1 MSCDVGIYGL
11 AVMGLGLSL
20 NLASR
25 GIRVSVCNRTSTKV
39 DGALKQAKDENFE
52 ENIFGAR
59 TLEDFVQSLK
69 KPRRIIMVIE
79 AGAPVDALINHLLP
93 KLDAGDC
100 LVDAGNEFFEVSE
113 KRERLCASKGVLF
126 MDVGLCAGE
135 GGARSGPPLTPGG
148 SLEAWNLMEPIF
160 VQLAGKIDASKTI
173 PLPGALTVS
182 DEEKQNACV
191 SHLGP
196 CGAGHYVKMVHNGI
210 MYGDMQLIAEAH
222 QLLKFACDLSNEELH
237 VTFKKWNED
246 ELHSYLLGITAN
258 IVRKK
263 DSFTG
268 GYLLDF
274 IADTAGSKGTGKW
287 TMQQAAEL
295 GVAVP
300 TITAALDMRYI
311 CSNQPL
317 RQKMNCLYAQNWC
330 SLVKTEDSTKEQRI
344 ESIRRALVCGRICCF
359 AQGMHLLRVIS
370 EQKGWGVDLSE
381 VSRIWQAGCVIECD
395 FLKVM
400 QRAFRKKPDLESI
413 LLSEEV
419 HTTVQNYLPA
429 LQEVISLSL
438 GTATPRPDEPSVRIT
453 LPTPA
458 HSASYNYLAS
468 SCGLR
473 LSMNLVQAQRDC
485 FGAHHFKRTDR
496 EGKYHVEDWGA

>member
-25 GIRVSVCNRTSTKV
+25 GIRVSVCNRTSTKIDV
-39 DGALKQAKDENFE
+39 ALKRAKE
-52 ENIFGAR
+52 ENLGESIYGAR
-59 TLEDFVQSLK
+59 TLNDFVDSLK
-69 KPRRIIMVIE
+69 TPRRIIMVIE

-93 KLDAGDC
+93 KLDRGDC
-100 LVDAGNEFFEVSE
+100 LVDAGNEFFELSE
-113 KRERLCASKGVLF
+113 KREQRCASKGVLF

-135 GGARSGPPLTPGG
+135 EGARSGPPLTPGG
-148 SLEAWNLMEPIF
+148 SQEAWSLMEPIF
-160 VQLAGKIDASKTI
+160 VQLAGKIDSSKNI
-173 PLPGALTVS
+173 PPPGALTVN
-182 DEEKQNACV
+182 DGERQNACV
-191 SHLGP
+191 THLGP

-222 QLLKFACDLSNEELH
+222 QLLKYGFGLSNEELH
-237 VTFKKWNED
+237 DTYKKWNEG
-246 ELHSYLLGITAN
+246 ELHSYLIGITAS

-268 GYLLDF
+268 GYLLDL

-287 TMQQAAEL
+287 TMQQAADL

-311 CSNQPL
+311 CSNLPL
-317 RQKMNCLYAQNWC
+317 RQEMGSVYSDNWP
-330 SLVKTEDSTKEQRI
+330 SIQKSAHSTREKDI
-344 ESIRRALVCGRICCF
+344 ENIRRALVCGRICCF
-359 AQGMHLLRVIS
+359 AEGMHLLHVIS
-370 EQKGWGVDLSE
+370 REKGWALDLSE

-400 QRAFRKKPDLESI
+400 QHAFLKNPNLENI
-413 LLSEEV
+413 LLSEEISG
-419 HTTVQNYLPA
+419 TIQRYLPA

-438 GTATPRPDEPSVRIT
+438 GKGTSHRDAPSVKTT
-453 LPTPA
+453 LPLPA

-496 EGKYHVEDWGA
+496 EGKYHVDDWEA

>member
-25 GIRVSVCNRTSTKV
+25 GIRVSVCNRTSTKIDV
-39 DGALKQAKDENFE
+39 ALKRAKE
-52 ENIFGAR
+52 ENLGESIYGAR
-59 TLEDFVQSLK
+59 TLNDFVDSLK
-69 KPRRIIMVIE
+69 TPRRIIMVIE

-93 KLDAGDC
+93 KLDRGDC
-100 LVDAGNEFFEVSE
+100 LVDAGNEFFELSE
-113 KRERLCASKGVLF
+113 KREQRCASKGVLF

-135 GGARSGPPLTPGG
+135 EGARSGPPLTPGG
-148 SLEAWNLMEPIF
+148 SQEAWSLMEPIF
-160 VQLAGKIDASKTI
+160 VQLAGKIDSSKNI
-173 PLPGALTVS
+173 PPPGALTVN
-182 DEEKQNACV
+182 DGERQNACV
-191 SHLGP
+191 THLGP

-222 QLLKFACDLSNEELH
+222 QLLKYGFGLSNEELH
-237 VTFKKWNED
+237 DTYKKWNEG
-246 ELHSYLLGITAN
+246 ELHSYLIGITAS

-268 GYLLDF
+268 
-274 IADTAGSKGTGKW
+274 
-287 TMQQAAEL
+287 
-295 GVAVP
+295 
-300 TITAALDMRYI
+300 
-311 CSNQPL
+311 
-317 RQKMNCLYAQNWC
+317 
-330 SLVKTEDSTKEQRI
+330 
-344 ESIRRALVCGRICCF
+344 
-359 AQGMHLLRVIS
+359 
-370 EQKGWGVDLSE
+370 
-381 VSRIWQAGCVIECD
+381 AGCVIECD

-400 QRAFRKKPDLESI
+400 QHAFLKNPNLENI
-413 LLSEEV
+413 LLSEEISG
-419 HTTVQNYLPA
+419 TIQRYLPA

-438 GTATPRPDEPSVRIT
+438 GKGTSHRDAPSVKTT
-453 LPTPA
+453 LPLPA

-496 EGKYHVEDWGA
+496 EGKYHVDDWEA